1 MPAQDAIERQLIAIL
16 RPYADADADLTAA
29 TSFAKDLTLESVRI
43 LEFVVEV
50 EDAFDIAIDIDS
62 LSDVHTVADLT
73 AVVARLTKDR
83 PA

>member
-16 RPYADADADLTAA
+16 RHYADADAGLTAA
-29 TSFAKDLTLESVRI
+29 TNFTKDLTLESVRI
-43 LEFVVEV
+43 LEFVVDV

>member
-1 MPAQDAIERQLIAIL
+1 MSAHTAIEQQLLAIL
-16 RPYADADADLTAA
+16 RHYANADANLTA
-29 TSFAKDLTLESVRI
+29 TTNFIKDLTLESVRV

-62 LSDVHTVADLT
+62 LSDIHTVAELA
-73 AVVARLTKDR
+73 AVVARLTQDR